1 MFTVEEGAW
10 ELVEEAIN
18 EYEEHFDSIFP
29 IYEYLDMASNKEYDV
44 SVEGSK
50 KLINFIT
57 RRIEEDNPVD
67 IPLGYEDRTY

>member
-57 RRIEEDNPVD
+57 GRIVEDNPVD